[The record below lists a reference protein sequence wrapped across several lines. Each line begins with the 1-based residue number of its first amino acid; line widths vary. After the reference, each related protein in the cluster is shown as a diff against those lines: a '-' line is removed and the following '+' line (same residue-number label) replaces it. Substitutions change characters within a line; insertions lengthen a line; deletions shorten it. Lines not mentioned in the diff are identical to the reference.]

1 MQRRDFIT
9 LLGGAA
15 ASWPHAAWAQQKPA
29 MPVIGFLSPIS
40 ATSPGTYLDAFRQ
53 GLKESGFIEG
63 QNVRI
68 EYRWAEGQYDRL
80 PALAADLVRMRV
92 AVIATMGDGAYAAKA
107 AQPAEGS
114 GAIPIVFALGDDP
127 VAVGLVASLNRP
139 GGNITGATS
148 IGHALG
154 PKRVEFIRELVPTA
168 TTVGF
173 LINPKQAG
181 DIEARDIEQT
191 ARAGG
196 WQLRVLPARS
206 AEEIDA
212 AFATIVRDRID
223 ALIVAVDT
231 LFFAEIKRLV
241 SLAARHAVPTISPLR
256 AFAVAGGLMSFGA
269 SVPDVT
275 HQTGVYTGRVLKG
288 EKPADLPV
296 VQPTKFELVINL
308 KTAKAL
314 GLTVPPTL
322 VARAD
327 EVIE

>member
-1 MQRRDFIT
+1 MRRREFII
-9 LLGGAA
+9 LFGGAA
-15 ASWPHAAWAQQKPA
+15 VAWPIATRAQQA
-29 MPVIGFLSPIS
+29 AVPVIGFLSPIS
-40 ATSPGTYLDAFRQ
+40 VSSPGTYLDAFRL
-53 GLKESGFIEG
+53 GLKEAGFVEG

-80 PALAADLVRMRV
+80 PTLAADLVRMRV
-92 AVIATMGDGAYAAKA
+92 AVITTMGDGAYAARA
-107 AQPAEGS
+107 AQPAETG
-114 GAIPIVFALGDDP
+114 GTIPIVFALGDDP
-127 VAVGLVASLNRP
+127 VTVGLVASLNRP

-148 IGHALG
+148 IGHSLG
-154 PKRVEFIRELVPTA
+154 PKRVEFLRELIPTA
-168 TTVGF
+168 TTIGF

-181 DIEARDIEQT
+181 DIEARDLEQA

-212 AFATIVRDRID
+212 VFTSMVRDRID

-231 LFFAEIKRLV
+231 LFFAESKRLV
-241 SLAARHAVPTISPLR
+241 SLAARHMIPVIGPLR
-256 AFAVAGGLMSFGA
+256 TFASAGGLMSFGA
-269 SVPDVT
+269 SIPDVVR
-275 HQTGVYTGRVLKG
+275 QAGVYTGRVLAG

-314 GLTVPPTL
+314 NLAVPEALLTT
-322 VARAD
+322 AD
-327 EVIE
+327 ELIE

>member
-1 MQRRDFIT
+1 MRRREFIT

-15 ASWPHAAWAQQKPA
+15 VAWPLSARAQQPK

-40 ATSPGTYLDAFRQ
+40 AASAGTYLDAFRQ

-63 QNVRI
+63 QNVSI

-107 AQPAEGS
+107 AQPVKGS
-114 GAIPIVFALGDDP
+114 DAIPIVFALGDDP

-148 IGHALG
+148 IGHSLG
-154 PKRVEFIRELVPTA
+154 PKRVEFLRELIPTA

-206 AEEIDA
+206 GDEIDA
-212 AFATIVRDRID
+212 VFATIVRDRID

-231 LFFAEIKRLV
+231 LFFAESKRLV
-241 SLAARHAVPTISPLR
+241 SLAARHAVPVISPLR
-256 AFAVAGGLMSFGA
+256 AFALAGGLMSFGA

-275 HQTGVYTGRVLKG
+275 RQAGVYTGRVLKG

-314 GLTVPPTL
+314 GLTVPQSLL
-322 VARAD
+322 VAAD

>member
-1 MQRRDFIT
+1 MRRREFIT

-15 ASWPHAAWAQQKPA
+15 AAWPLSASAQQPA
-29 MPVIGFLSPIS
+29 MQVIGFLSPIS
-40 ATSPGTYLDAFRQ
+40 ATNAGIFLDAFRQ

-92 AVIATMGDGAYAAKA
+92 AVIATMGDGVYAAKA
-107 AQPAEGS
+107 AQPAKGS
-114 GAIPIVFALGDDP
+114 SAIPIVFALGDDP

-148 IGHALG
+148 IGHSLG
-154 PKRVEFIRELVPTA
+154 PKRVEFLRELIPSA

-173 LINPKQAG
+173 LINPKQAD
-181 DIEARDIEQT
+181 DIEVRDIEQT

-212 AFATIVRDRID
+212 VFATIVRDRID

-231 LFFAEIKRLV
+231 LFFAESKRLAL
-241 SLAARHAVPTISPLR
+241 LAARDAVPTISPLR
-256 AFAVAGGLMSFGA
+256 AFAVAGGLISFGA
-269 SVPDVT
+269 SAPDVT
-275 HQTGVYTGRVLKG
+275 RQAGVYTGRVLKG

-314 GLTVPPTL
+314 GLTVPQSLL
-322 VARAD
+322 VAAD